1 MPEIIIR
8 DRDDTNG
15 KIQLCINGNKRIIE
29 RMKPTKVTQAEL
41 DILMGS
47 HEASFVIVS
56 KTEILPNST
65 VTLLDID
72 EIEEINGDTGITI
85 GADINSRGNE
95 KSVGADSKLR
105 GTGKGT

>member
-8 DRDDTNG
+8 EREDSTDNI
-15 KIQLCINGNKRIIE
+15 KLNLNGNTRIIE

-56 KTEILPNST
+56 KSDNFFNNT
-65 VTLLDID
+65 VTILD
-72 EIEEINGDTGITI
+72 IEEIDDTSSAI
-85 GADINSRGNE
+85 GTNIDSRGNE
-95 KSVGADSKLR
+95 TIPGQDSKLR
-105 GTGKGT
+105 GTSKSA

>member
-8 DRDDTNG
+8 EREDSTDNI
-15 KIQLCINGNKRIIE
+15 KLNLNGNIRIIE

-56 KTEILPNST
+56 KSDNPINDT
-65 VTLLDID
+65 VTFLD
-72 EIEEINGDTGITI
+72 IEEINGDTDSTI
-85 GADINSRGNE
+85 RVDADSRGNE
-95 KSVGADSKLR
+95 AGAGQNPKFRGAGKSA
-105 GTGKGT
+105 